1 VGQVQV
7 AEARWHGVAKTKPS
21 KRDGPEQ
28 APGWRLRFLYLGSAD
43 VGKDLTAYTAAGAT
57 VVWDKTGFGT
67 RVAAVRLGPDPLL
80 LLAGHRPS
88 PSILPVFQV
97 DDLEAQTNRL
107 VKAGWTVE
115 GDVFE
120 VPNGPCRLFK
130 DPSGNE
136 VTLLQET
143 RPDPFGA
150 GDD

>member
-1 VGQVQV
+1 M
-7 AEARWHGVAKTKPS
+7 AKAGADP
-21 KRDGPEQ
+21 P
-28 APGWRLRFLYLGSAD
+28 PGWRLRFLYLGSAD
-43 VGKDLTAYTAAGAT
+43 VGRDLAAYVAAAGGT
-57 VVWDKTGFGT
+57 VAWDKTAFGT

-97 DDLEAQTNRL
+97 DDLGAETDRL
-107 VKAGWTVE
+107 RKAGWTVA

-120 VPNGPCRLFK
+120 VPNGPCRLVK

-136 VTLLQET
+136 LTLLQET

-150 GDD
+150 EGTGQG